1 MESTIVHLLRH
12 GEVDNPEGVVY
23 GRLNGYALTPLGK
36 KMGQV
41 VADYLTR
48 QERDITRVIASPL
61 LRAQQTALPTAE
73 AYGLP
78 VETDPNLIEADNK
91 FQGQQ
96 VNKNRLVL
104 AHPKNWKHYTRPHEP
119 SWGEPYRDILH
130 RMELGVANAL
140 HEARGHEALVV
151 SHQLPIVMMQRFLAG
166 KPLSHSP
173 LNRECSLASLT
184 SLMFEGDTLVGWSYL
199 EPAHELLKTASD
211 MNPGT
216 SAASIRR

>member
-1 MESTIVHLLRH
+1 METTIVHLLRH

-23 GRLNGYALTPLGK
+23 GRLPGYGLTPLGK
-36 KMGQV
+36 KMGQA
-41 VADYLTR
+41 VADYLRR

-73 AYGLP
+73 AYGLA
-78 VETDPNLIEADNK
+78 VEEDPNLIEADNN
-91 FQGQQ
+91 FEGVQ
-96 VNKNRLVL
+96 VNKNRLIL

-119 SWGEPYRDILH
+119 SWGEPYSQILR

-140 HEARGHEALVV
+140 HQARGHEALVV

-184 SLMFEGDTLVGWSYL
+184 SLMFQGDTLTGWSYL
-199 EPAHELLKTASD
+199 EPAHELLRDASD
-211 MNPGT
+211 MNPGV
-216 SAASIRR
+216 SSASIRR